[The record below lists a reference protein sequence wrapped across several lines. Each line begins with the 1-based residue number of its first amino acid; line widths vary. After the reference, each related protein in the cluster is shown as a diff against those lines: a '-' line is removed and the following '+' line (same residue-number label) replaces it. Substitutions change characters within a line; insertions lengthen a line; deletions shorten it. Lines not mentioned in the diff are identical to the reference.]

1 MRRWY
6 ATAAIA
12 LIVHTSPE
20 GSALAAD
27 PIAIATGN
35 ADGLYYAA
43 GEAICKAIA
52 ARSQSSAPNCSVL
65 ASRGSMANILELDPV
80 KIPFAIVQSDVQ
92 YNAVTGRGLFATVGA
107 DSALRSVFS
116 LHGEAFT
123 VIVRADS
130 GLSSIADL
138 KAKKFSAGRTGTG
151 TREAAEALFDVLG
164 WSPEDRKNLAEV
176 SVGEQS
182 AALCAGQVDAI
193 AYLIGHPSPIVTA
206 ATKACQVK
214 LLPLPEDAVDGLTSK
229 LLYYR
234 PATISAGTYQGN
246 DNPVPTVGL
255 RSALVTRS
263 EVPDRVVRDVVDAVF
278 GKLQLIRDAAPAFAG
293 LIPGEMSTQGL
304 IAPLHPAALG
314 YYRALGL
321 PTPSVELEPTTSA
334 PIDEK
339 AAGIKNGMKLDPTLA
354 VPVIKPGTPEQPQK
368 PAYNSV
374 PVGPGD
380 KWEFQSGTRDLND
393 PALSGSGSLPDADGN
408 IRLRMPS
415 PE

>member
-1 MRRWY
+1 MRRWF
-6 ATAAIA
+6 AKAAIVLMA
-12 LIVHTSPE
+12 HTLAES
-20 GSALAAD
+20 SALAAD
-27 PIAIATGN
+27 SIAIATGSTG
-35 ADGLYYAA
+35 GLYYAA

-52 ARSQSSAPNCSVL
+52 ARTQSSSPTCYVL
-65 ASRGSMANILELDPV
+65 TSRGSMANVLELDPV
-80 KIPFAIVQSDVQ
+80 KTPFAIVQSDVQ
-92 YNAVTGRGLFATVGA
+92 YNAVTAGGLFATVGA
-107 DSALRSVFS
+107 DSNLRSVFS

-123 VIVRADS
+123 VLVRADS

-138 KAKKFSAGRTGTG
+138 KTRKFSAGRIGTG
-151 TREAAEALFDVLG
+151 TREAAEALFEVLG
-164 WSPEDRKNLAEV
+164 WTPEDRKNLADV
-176 SVGEQS
+176 AVAEQS

-193 AYLIGHPSPIVTA
+193 AYLIGHPSQIVTA
-206 ATKACQVK
+206 ATEACPVK
-214 LLPLPEDAVDGLTSK
+214 LVPLPKEAVDGLTRK

-246 DNPVPTVGL
+246 DIPVPTVGL

-263 EVPDRVVRDVVDAVF
+263 EVPDRVVGEIVAAVF
-278 GKLQLIRDAAPAFAG
+278 GNLQLIRDAAPAFAG

-304 IAPLHPAALG
+304 IAPLHPAALE
-314 YYRALGL
+314 YYRAQGL
-321 PTPSVELEPTTSA
+321 PTPSVEITPATST

-339 AAGIKNGMKLDPTLA
+339 EAGIRDQMKLDPELA
-354 VPVIKPGTPEQPQK
+354 VPVIKPGIPQPVQK

-380 KWEFQSGTRDLND
+380 KWELQSGTRDLND

-408 IRLRMPS
+408 FRLRMPS

>member
-12 LIVHTSPE
+12 LMAHTISE

-52 ARSQSSAPNCSVL
+52 ARTPSSAPTCSVL
-65 ASRGSMANILELDPV
+65 TSRGSMANVLELDPDKV
-80 KIPFAIVQSDVQ
+80 PFAIVQSDVQ
-92 YNAVTGRGLFATVGA
+92 YNAVTGGGLFATVGA
-107 DSALRSVFS
+107 DSNLRSVFS

-123 VIVRADS
+123 VLVRADS

-138 KAKKFSAGRTGTG
+138 RTKKFSAGRIGTG

-164 WSPEDRKNLAEV
+164 WTPEDRKNLADV
-176 SVGEQS
+176 AVGEQS

-206 ATKACQVK
+206 ATEACPVK
-214 LLPLPEDAVDGLTSK
+214 LVPIPREAVDGLTSK

-246 DNPVPTVGL
+246 DGPVPTVGL
-255 RSALVTRS
+255 RSAVVTRS
-263 EVPDRVVRDVVDAVF
+263 DVPDRVVGDVVAAVF
-278 GKLQLIRDAAPAFAG
+278 GNLQLIRDSAPAFAG

-304 IAPLHPAALG
+304 IAPLHPAALE
-314 YYRALGL
+314 YYRAQGL
-321 PTPSVELEPTTSA
+321 PTPSVQVAPATST

-339 AAGIKNGMKLDPTLA
+339 AAGIKNGIKLDSTLA
-354 VPVIKPGTPEQPQK
+354 VPVIKPGTQQPVQK

-380 KWEFQSGTRDLND
+380 KWELQSGTRDLND
-393 PALSGSGSLPDADGN
+393 PALSGSGSLPEADGN
-408 IRLRMPS
+408 FRLRMPS